1 MSKSDSCQH
10 VEELLTGYL
19 DAELTQ
25 QESQRVAVHIDEC
38 PQCRQT
44 YQQLKQLQ
52 HAVQD
57 AHYPNMEQDALEKI
71 VNDMTSKSI
80 QGVAWFALSAGVA
93 MIIAM
98 AVYAFWVDT
107 GMSWYEKLAMSLIWG
122 GGIGLFVSVL
132 RQRLIAR
139 KTDKYRRIKL

>member
-1 MSKSDSCQH
+1 MSKFDSCQQ

-25 QESQRVAVHIDEC
+25 QESQRVAVHIEEC

-71 VNDMTSKSI
+71 VNDMTSKTI
-80 QGVAWFALSAGVA
+80 QGVAWFSLSAGLT

-122 GGIGLFVSVL
+122 GGIGLFISVL
-132 RQRLIAR
+132 RQRLISR
-139 KTDKYRRIKL
+139 KTDKYRRVKL

>member
-25 QESQRVAVHIDEC
+25 QESQRVAVHIGEC
-38 PQCRQT
+38 PNCRQT
-44 YQQLKQLQ
+44 YQQLQQLQ
-52 HAVQD
+52 DAVQKT
-57 AHYPNMEQDALEKI
+57 HYPNMEQEALEK
-71 VNDMTSKSI
+71 VMNDMTSKSI
-80 QGVAWFALSAGVA
+80 QGVAWFALSAGLA

-122 GGIGLFVSVL
+122 GGIGLFISVL
-132 RQRLIAR
+132 RQRLISR
-139 KTDKYRRIKL
+139 KTDKYRRVKL

>member
-1 MSKSDSCQH
+1 MNNADSRQH

-25 QESQRVAVHIDEC
+25 QESQRVAVHIE
-38 PQCRQT
+38 QCEDCRKT
-44 YQQLKQLQ
+44 YRELQQLQ
-52 HAVQD
+52 HAV
-57 AHYPNMEQDALEKI
+57 HETRYPNLEQEALDKMM
-71 VNDMTSKSI
+71 NDMTSRTI
-80 QGVAWFALSAGVA
+80 QGVAWFALSAGLA
-93 MIIAM
+93 MIIAF
-98 AVYAFWVDT
+98 AVYAFWIDT

-139 KTDKYRRIKL
+139 KTDRYRRVKL

>member
-1 MSKSDSCQH
+1 MSNADSRQH

-25 QESQRVAVHIDEC
+25 QESQRVSVHIE
-38 PQCRQT
+38 QCADCRKT
-44 YQQLKQLQ
+44 YHELQQLQ
-52 HAVQD
+52 HAVHET
-57 AHYPNMEQDALEKI
+57 HYPNLEQEAMDKMM
-71 VNDMTSKSI
+71 NDMTSRTI
-80 QGVAWFALSAGVA
+80 QGVAWFALSAGLA
-93 MIIAM
+93 MIIAF
-98 AVYAFWVDT
+98 AVYAFWIDT

-139 KTDKYRRIKL
+139 KTDKYRRVKL

>member
-1 MSKSDSCQH
+1 MSNAGSRQH

-25 QESQRVAVHIDEC
+25 QESQCVAVHIE
-38 PQCRQT
+38 QCEDCRKT
-44 YQQLKQLQ
+44 YRELQQLQ
-52 HAVQD
+52 HAV
-57 AHYPNMEQDALEKI
+57 HETRYPNLEQEALDKMM
-71 VNDMTSKSI
+71 NDMTSRTI
-80 QGVAWFALSAGVA
+80 QGVAWFALSAGLA
-93 MIIAM
+93 MIIAF
-98 AVYAFWVDT
+98 AVYAFWIDT

-139 KTDKYRRIKL
+139 KTDRYRRVKL

>member
-1 MSKSDSCQH
+1 MSKLDSCQQ

-38 PQCRQT
+38 QQCRQT
-44 YQQLKQLQ
+44 CQQLQQLQ
-52 HAVQD
+52 QAVQEV
-57 AHYPNMEQDALEKI
+57 HYPNMEQDALEKI
-71 VNDMTSKSI
+71 VNDMTSKTI
-80 QGVAWFALSAGVA
+80 QGVAWFALSAGLA

-139 KTDKYRRIKL
+139 KTDKYRRVKL